1 MTERQYKDS
10 GIEWIGDIPNDWDV
24 KRIKYAVVEM
34 GSGTTPSSD
43 NSHFYGGDIPWIQS
57 GDLYNTPLITKTSKT
72 VTEQA
77 FQSCSALKIF
87 HKPYIVIAMYGA
99 SVGNVSMSLIDA
111 CTNQACC
118 VIKPNANNN
127 LAYLKYWLEICKTD
141 FINKSVGGGQPN
153 ISQDKIREQAYICP
167 SLEEQQ
173 QIADFLDSKTASIDS
188 AIQAQKDIV
197 EKLKEYRQ
205 SVITEAVTKGLN
217 PDAEMK
223 DSGIE
228 WIGEVPK
235 NWDILRMKHVAWLK
249 GRIGWDGL
257 KAEEFVENG
266 PYLIT
271 GTDFE
276 NGKVNWETCVHI
288 TKARF
293 KEDELLH
300 IRENDLLIT
309 KDGTVGKVAVA
320 KDCPNEVS
328 LNSGVMIIRNNSK
341 YRFHGR
347 YMYYLLLSEEFIKWF
362 ELKQKPGSTIRHLYQ
377 HQFENFRFTFPP
389 FDEQQKIADF
399 LDSKTATIDKAIEQ
413 KNAIIEKLEEY
424 KKSIIYNAVTGKID
438 CRKDVIPE

>member
-1 MTERQYKDS
+1 M
-10 GIEWIGDIPNDWDV
+10 IEKIRLKYLCSKITDGSHFSPEVHDEGKHYITVSDVYDDQIHYENAKCISEQDFNVLVKNGCQPNIGDILLAKDGTVGRTAIVSDNDCVILSSLGILRPSDKISSKMLKYILDSDETQQTMKQKMAGSAI
-24 KRIKYAVVEM
+24 KRITISKIQEFKVTVPPLSEQKQIVE
-34 GSGTTPSSD
+34 
-43 NSHFYGGDIPWIQS
+43 Y
-57 GDLYNTPLITKTSKT
+57 L
-72 VTEQA
+72 
-77 FQSCSALKIF
+77 
-87 HKPYIVIAMYGA
+87 
-99 SVGNVSMSLIDA
+99 DA
-111 CTNQACC
+111 
-118 VIKPNANNN
+118 
-127 LAYLKYWLEICKTD
+127 
-141 FINKSVGGGQPN
+141 
-153 ISQDKIREQAYICP
+153 
-167 SLEEQQ
+167 
-173 QIADFLDSKTASIDS
+173 KTASIDS
-188 AIQAQKDIV
+188 AIQAQKAIV
-197 EKLKEYRQ
+197 EKQKEYRQ

-217 PDAEMK
+217 RDAEMK

-228 WIGEVPK
+228 WIGEIP
-235 NWDILRMKHVAWLK
+235 NHWDVLRMKHVAWLK

-271 GTDFE
+271 GTDFG
-276 NGKVNWETCVHI
+276 NGKVNWETCAHI

-300 IRENDLLIT
+300 IKENDLLIT

-320 KDCPNEVS
+320 KDCPDEVS
-328 LNSGVMIIRNNSK
+328 LNSGVMIIRNNSN

-362 ELKQKPGSTIRHLYQ
+362 ELNQKPGSTIQHLYQ

-389 FDEQQKIADF
+389 LDEQQKIADF

>member
-10 GIEWIGDIPNDWDV
+10 GIEWIGELPQNWEVMPNKYLMTKQKDLCPVYNGENILSLSMKGVYVRDPDDESG
-24 KRIKYAVVEM
+24 KRPKTYDGYQFVY
-34 GSGTTPSSD
+34 D
-43 NSHFYGGDIPWIQS
+43 
-57 GDLYNTPLITKTSKT
+57 GDLLMCLFDIDVTPRCVGRVYDNGLTSPAYSRFVMNRKKANVDYYYYYYLALDFDKTLLHLSKNMRSSFT
-72 VTEQA
+72 ETDFGRINAPVPPITEQME
-77 FQSCSALKIF
+77 
-87 HKPYIVIAMYGA
+87 IVNY
-99 SVGNVSMSLIDA
+99 
-111 CTNQACC
+111 
-118 VIKPNANNN
+118 
-127 LAYLKYWLEICKTD
+127 
-141 FINKSVGGGQPN
+141 
-153 ISQDKIREQAYICP
+153 
-167 SLEEQQ
+167 
-173 QIADFLDSKTASIDS
+173 LDSKTASIDS
-188 AIQAQKDIV
+188 AIQAQRDIV
-197 EKLKEYRQ
+197 EKLKEYKQ
-205 SVITEAVTKGLN
+205 AIITETVTKGLN
-217 PDAEMK
+217 RDAEMK
-223 DSGIE
+223 NSGIE
-228 WIGEVPK
+228 WIGEIP
-235 NWDILRMKHVAWLK
+235 NHWDILRMKHVAWLK

-276 NGKVNWETCVHI
+276 NGKVNWGTCAHI

-320 KDCPNEVS
+320 KNCPDEVS

-341 YRFHGR
+341 YRFHGQ

-362 ELKQKPGSTIRHLYQ
+362 ELNQKPGSTIRHLYQ